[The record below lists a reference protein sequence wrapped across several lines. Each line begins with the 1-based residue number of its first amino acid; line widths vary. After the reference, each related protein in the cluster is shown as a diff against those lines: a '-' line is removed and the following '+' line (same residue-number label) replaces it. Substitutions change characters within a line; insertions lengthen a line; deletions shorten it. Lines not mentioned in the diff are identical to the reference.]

1 MPYIKQDNRIILDRY
16 INDLSEAI
24 SDKHSNED
32 IVKVMGDLNYTITR
46 LCAKLIGKD
55 VSYTKIGI
63 ITGVLE
69 NVKQEFYRRIAVPYE
84 ENKVVEN
91 GDVKEFEEINFWKSS
106 T

>member
-46 LCAKLIGKD
+46 LCAKLVGKD

-91 GDVKEFEEINFWKSS
+91 GDIKEFEKIDFWKSS

>member
-32 IVKVMGDLNYTITR
+32 IVKVIGDLNYTITR
-46 LCAKLIGKD
+46 LCAKLVGKD

-91 GDVKEFEEINFWKSS
+91 GDIKEFEEIDFWKSS

>member
-24 SDKHSNED
+24 SDKRSNED

-46 LCAKLIGKD
+46 LCAKLVGKD

-91 GDVKEFEEINFWKSS
+91 GDIKEFEEIDFWKSS